1 MNRRNALRAGATLF
15 GVPWQKVMG
24 ATPTSLP
31 DDALFSRDPETYW
44 KRMREEQFFLPP
56 WRSFLNNGSLGV
68 LPRPVYRTV
77 AKYMEDAAALE
88 TPYPYPRWGY
98 ETMDEEREELSKYLG
113 CKKDELA
120 LMHNATEAMSTV
132 AAGLDLKAG
141 DEVVMTSQEH
151 PSGKAG
157 WQQKRDRYGITIREV
172 TIPLPPK
179 DPGQLADLMISAIGP
194 KTRVVSFSGITSP
207 TGLIMPIRE
216 ICDAARAKGVLTLVD
231 GAHMHGQMALKVSD
245 LHCDFF
251 AGSPHKWMF
260 APAGSGFLYIR
271 EENLDRLWPMN
282 VTGGWDDKSLKAAR
296 FMKQGTNN
304 RAIFEGMIAGLRFA
318 QQVGPDRIYTRI
330 HHLAR
335 QTYARAAKLPYI
347 ELLTPNDDRMF
358 ASLVTIKFKK
368 DAGAVWQ
375 ETAKRKIFVS
385 GAPQVRLSSH
395 IHTRPSDIDELFD
408 IIEDKMGKA

>member
-1 MNRRNALRAGATLF
+1 
-15 GVPWQKVMG
+15 MG
-24 ATPTSLP
+24 AAPIPLP
-31 DDALFSRDPETYW
+31 DDGLFARDPETYW
-44 KRMREEQFFLPP
+44 KRMREEQFFLPQ

-77 AKYMEDAAALE
+77 ATYLENAAALE
-88 TPYPYPRWGY
+88 LSYPYPRWGY
-98 ETMDEEREELSKYLG
+98 ETLDEEREELSKYLG
-113 CKKDELA
+113 CTKDELA
-120 LMHNATEAMSTV
+120 LMHNATEAITTV
-132 AAGLDLKAG
+132 ASGVDLKAG
-141 DEVVMTSQEH
+141 DEVVMTNLEH

-157 WQQKRDRYGITIREV
+157 WQAKRARYGITVREV
-172 TIPLPPK
+172 PIPLPPK

-194 KTRVVSFSGITSP
+194 KTRVLSFSGIISG

-231 GAHMHGQMALKVSD
+231 GAHMHGQMALKLSD
-245 LHCDFF
+245 LNCDFF

-271 EENLDRLWPMN
+271 EENLERLWPLN
-282 VTGGWDDKSLKAAR
+282 VTGGWDDKSLKAGR
-296 FMKQGTNN
+296 FMRQGTNN

-318 QQVGPDRIYTRI
+318 QAVGPDRIYTRI
-330 HHLAR
+330 HHLSR
-335 QTYARAAKLPYI
+335 RTYARAAKLPYI
-347 ELLTPNDDRMF
+347 ELLTPDDDRMF
-358 ASLVTIKFKK
+358 ASLVCIKFKK

-385 GAPQVRLSSH
+385 GGQQVRISTH
-395 IHTRPSDIDELFD
+395 IHTRPSDIDDLFD